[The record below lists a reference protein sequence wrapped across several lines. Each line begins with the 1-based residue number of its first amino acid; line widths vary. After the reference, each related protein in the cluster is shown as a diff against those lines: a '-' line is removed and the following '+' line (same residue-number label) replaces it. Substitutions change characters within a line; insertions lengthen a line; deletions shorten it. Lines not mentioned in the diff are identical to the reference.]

1 MSKGLVRSWLERY
14 RKIHGLKANYSQR
27 FPARTV
33 FATHTDE
40 GTQTHIDLV

>member
-40 GTQTHIDLV
+40 GTHAH